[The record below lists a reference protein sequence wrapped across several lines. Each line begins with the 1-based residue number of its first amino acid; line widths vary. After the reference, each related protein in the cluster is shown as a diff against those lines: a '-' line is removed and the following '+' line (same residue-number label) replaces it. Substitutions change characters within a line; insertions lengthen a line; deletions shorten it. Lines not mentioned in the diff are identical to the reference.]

1 MPAPDEGVLDPWITD
16 RLADNPGLLTPMA
29 DHSPEILALA
39 RTVSLGPPTVP
50 IDSVTDE
57 TVAGVPVRVY
67 SHDAPAPGV
76 VVYLHGGGFVLGG
89 IEVMDGVA
97 RELARATGAPVV
109 SVGYRLAPEDPFP
122 AGLDDCEAVTRWAIE
137 QTATRFGAPA
147 GSVVIAGESAG
158 GNLAA
163 AVALRLRDAGV
174 AGLAGQILIYP
185 GTDGRATRY
194 PSQDEFDGLV
204 LDRAQREFFW
214 TSYGGGRPL
223 DDEPFAALMRQPSL
237 AGLPPAL
244 VVLGGCD
251 VLRDEG
257 RAYAER
263 LAAEGVTTEEVC
275 VPGQPHGFVNFGFPG
290 AARAYAAVE
299 RWTHELLGGTR

>member
-1 MPAPDEGVLDPWITD
+1 MAAPDEGVLDPRIVAMQ
-16 RLADNPGLLTPMA
+16 ADNPNLLTPMA

-39 RTVSLGPPTVP
+39 RTVSLGPPTVHL
-50 IDSVTDE
+50 DAVSDE
-57 TVAGVPVRVY
+57 EIGGVPVRIY
-67 SHDAPAPGV
+67 THADPAPGV

-97 RELARATGAPVV
+97 RELARATRCPVV

-122 AGLDDCEAVTRWAIE
+122 AGLDDCEAVTRWAIAE
-137 QTATRFGAPA
+137 AATRFGAPA

-163 AVALRLRDAGV
+163 AVALRLRDAG
-174 AGLAGQILIYP
+174 ATGLAGQILIYP

-204 LDRAQREFFW
+204 LDREQRDYFW
-214 TSYGGGRPL
+214 SAYGGGRPL
-223 DDEPFAALMRQPSL
+223 DDEPYAAVLRHETL
-237 AGLPPAL
+237 VGLPPAL
-244 VVLGGCD
+244 VILGGCD

-263 LAAEGVTTEEVC
+263 LAAEGVPTEEVC

-290 AARAYAAVE
+290 AVDAYAAVT
-299 RWTHELLGGTR
+299 RFTDELLGGTR